1 MHYDDVAALQRHS
14 SAWRLLRAD
23 HAPLI
28 IGFLGEVFVEG
39 NVRGI
44 PAGELAERLDDVLH
58 AMNEGTDPPPFP
70 RTPRAYL
77 DDWAA
82 PDAGWL
88 RKYYPAGSDEPHFDA
103 TPATEKAVAWCASL
117 RARTFVGTE
126 SRLNTVVELLRQMAY
141 GTETDPDARLAE
153 LERRRQQIDDEIAR
167 VRRGE
172 VTVMDPAAQRD
183 RYQQFAATARE
194 LLADFREVEGNFRAL
209 DRDLREQITT
219 WDGAKGGLLEQVV
232 EGRAS
237 IADSDQGKSFH
248 AFYDFLLSPTRQ
260 EELTELL
267 RRVHELPA
275 LDDAD
280 DRLRAVHHEWLAAG
294 ERTQATVRTLSE
306 QLRRYLD
313 DRVWL
318 ENRRVMDILRS
329 IETSALELREER
341 RVELTGEMDA
351 LAPTVV
357 LPMERP
363 LYSPPAK
370 AAVDSTGLESGDDD
384 FDSAALFAQ
393 VHVDPAPLTAH
404 VRRALLQRP
413 QVGLTALVRE
423 HPLEQGLAEL
433 VTYLALSD
441 PAFDVVFDD
450 TPERVEW
457 LDGGG
462 LARRATVP
470 RVTYARRT
478 GPQQPS
484 GTNLHPKS
492 VP

>member
-1 MHYDDVAALQRHS
+1 MRYDDVAALQRHS

-28 IGFLGEVFVEG
+28 ISFLDEVFVAG

-44 PAGELAERLDDVLH
+44 AAGELAGRLDDVL
-58 AMNEGTDPPPFP
+58 AALNEGHDPPPFP
-70 RTPRAYL
+70 RAARAYL

-82 PDAGWL
+82 PETGWL
-88 RKYYPAGSDEPHFDA
+88 RKYYLTGSDEPHFDA
-103 TPATEKAVAWCASL
+103 TPAAEKAVAWCHSL
-117 RARTFVGTE
+117 RARSFVGTE
-126 SRLNTVVELLRQMAY
+126 SRLNTAVELLRQMVY
-141 GTETDPDARLAE
+141 GAETDPEARLAE
-153 LERRRQQIDDEIAR
+153 LERRRQEIEAEIER

-172 VTVMDPAAQRD
+172 VTIMDPTALRD
-183 RYQQFAATARE
+183 RYQQFAGTARE

-209 DRDLREQITT
+209 DQQLREQITT

-248 AFYDFLLSPTRQ
+248 AFYDFLLSPSRQ
-260 EELTELL
+260 EELSELL
-267 RRVHELPA
+267 RRVHQLPA
-275 LDDAD
+275 IGDAD
-280 DRLRAVHHEWLAAG
+280 DRMRGVHHEWLAAG

-329 IETSALELREER
+329 VESTALMLREQAR
-341 RVELTGEMDA
+341 IGLTCEMDA

-363 LYSPPAK
+363 LYTPPVRAI
-370 AAVDSTGLESGDDD
+370 VHSGGVESGDDD
-384 FDSAALFAQ
+384 FDPAALFDQ
-393 VHVDPAPLTAH
+393 VHVDPAPLTAS

-413 QVGLTALVRE
+413 QIGLAELIHE
-423 HPLEQGLAEL
+423 HPLQQGLAEL
-433 VTYLALSD
+433 VTYFALD
-441 PAFDVVFDD
+441 DEAFDVVFDD
-450 TPERVEW
+450 TPEEIDWVDAE
-457 LDGGG
+457 G
-462 LARRATVP
+462 LSRRATLP

-478 GPQQPS
+478 PLPQPVE
-484 GTNLHPKS
+484 GHR
-492 VP
+492 

>member
-14 SAWRLLRAD
+14 SAWRLVRAD

-28 IGFLGEVFVEG
+28 ISFLDQVFVEG

-44 PAGELAERLDDVLH
+44 AAGELADRLDDVLH
-58 AMNEGTDPPPFP
+58 ALNEGQEPPQFP
-70 RTPRAYL
+70 KPARAYL
-77 DDWAA
+77 DAWAA

-88 RKYYPAGSDEPHFDA
+88 RKYYLAGSDEPHFDA
-103 TPATEKAVAWCASL
+103 TPAAEKAVAWCASL
-117 RARTFVGTE
+117 RARAFVGTE
-126 SRLNTVVELLRQMAY
+126 SRLNTVVDLLRQMVY
-141 GTETDPDARLAE
+141 GAEADPDTRLAE
-153 LERRRQQIDDEIAR
+153 LERRRQEIDDEIER

-172 VTVMDPAAQRD
+172 VDVMDPSAQRD
-183 RYQQFAATARE
+183 RYQQFAGTARE

-232 EGRAS
+232 DGRAS

-260 EELTELL
+260 EELTDLL

-275 LDDAD
+275 LADGD

-294 ERTQATVRTLSE
+294 ERTQTTVRTLSE

-329 IETSALELREER
+329 IETSALQLRGER
-341 RVELTGEMDA
+341 RVELSVEIDA
-351 LAPTVV
+351 LASTVV

-363 LYSPPAK
+363 LYTPQTR
-370 AAVDSTGLESGDDD
+370 AAVDSSSLQSGDDD
-384 FDSAALFAQ
+384 FDATALFGQ

-404 VRRALLQRP
+404 VRRALLQRS
-413 QVGLTALVRE
+413 QVGLAALLHD

-433 VTYLALSD
+433 VTYFSLTD
-441 PAFDVVFDD
+441 GAFDVVFDD
-450 TPERVEW
+450 TPEQVAW
-457 LDGGG
+457 TDGDGHT
-462 LARRATVP
+462 RRATVP
-470 RVTYARRT
+470 RVTYARRAEL
-478 GPQQPS
+478 PQS
-484 GTNLHPKS
+484 ARR
-492 VP
+492 

>member
-1 MHYDDVAALQRHS
+1 VQYDDVAALQRHS
-14 SAWRLLRAD
+14 AAWRLLRAD

-28 IGFLGEVFVEG
+28 VSFLDAVFVDG

-44 PAGELAERLDDVLH
+44 AGGELADRLDDVLH
-58 AMNEGTDPPPFP
+58 ALNDGAEPPPFP
-70 RTPRAYL
+70 KAARAYL
-77 DDWAA
+77 DAWAA

-88 RKYYPAGSDEPHFDA
+88 RKYYPAGSDDPHFDA
-103 TPATEKAVAWCASL
+103 TPAAEKAVAWCASL
-117 RARTFVGTE
+117 KARTFVGTE
-126 SRLNTVVELLRQMAY
+126 SRLNTVVELLRQMVY
-141 GTETDPDARLAE
+141 GAETDPDARLAE
-153 LERRRQQIDDEIAR
+153 LERRRRELDDEIDR

-172 VTVMDPAAQRD
+172 VAVMDPAAQRD
-183 RYQQFAATARE
+183 RYQQFAGTARE

-232 EGRAS
+232 DGRAS

-260 EELTELL
+260 EELTDLL
-267 RRVHELPA
+267 RRVHELAA

-280 DRLRAVHHEWLAAG
+280 ERLRAVHHDWLAAG

-329 IETSALELREER
+329 IETSSLELRELR
-341 RVELTGEMDA
+341 RVELTCEMDA
-351 LAPTVV
+351 LSPTVV

-363 LYSPPAK
+363 LYTPPVK
-370 AAVDSTGLESGDDD
+370 SFVDSSGLESGDDA

-393 VHVDPAPLTAH
+393 VHVDPAPLTAQ

-413 QVGLTALVRE
+413 QVGLAALLRE

-433 VTYLALSD
+433 VTYFALTD
-441 PAFDVVFDD
+441 DAFDIVFDD
-450 TPERVEW
+450 APEQVDW
-457 LDGGG
+457 LDADGR
-462 LARRATVP
+462 ARRATVP

-478 GPQQPS
+478 DAVQPI
-484 GTNLHPKS
+484 GAHP
-492 VP
+492 

>member
-1 MHYDDVAALQRHS
+1 MRYDDVSALQRHS
-14 SAWRLLRAD
+14 AAWRLVRAD

-28 IGFLGEVFVEG
+28 IAFIDDVFVEG

-44 PAGELAERLDDVLH
+44 AAGELTDRLDDVLH
-58 AMNEGTDPPPFP
+58 ALNDGSDPPPFP
-70 RTPRAYL
+70 KPARAYL
-77 DDWAA
+77 DAWAA

-103 TPATEKAVAWCASL
+103 TPAAEKAVAWCASL
-117 RARTFVGTE
+117 KARTFVGTE
-126 SRLNTVVELLRQMAY
+126 SRLNTVIELLRQMVY
-141 GTETDPDARLAE
+141 GAETDPDARLAE
-153 LERRRQQIDDEIAR
+153 LERRRREIDDEIDR

-172 VTVMDPAAQRD
+172 VTVMDSAGQRD
-183 RYQQFAATARE
+183 RYQQFAGTARE
-194 LLADFREVEGNFRAL
+194 LLADFREVEANFRAL

-232 EGRAS
+232 DGRAS

-260 EELTELL
+260 EELTDLL
-267 RRVHELPA
+267 HRVHQLPA
-275 LDDAD
+275 LEDAD

-294 ERTQATVRTLSE
+294 ERTQATVRLLSE

-329 IETSALELREER
+329 IETAALELRGER
-341 RVELTGEMDA
+341 RVELIVEIDA

-363 LYSPPAK
+363 LYTLQTR
-370 AAVDSTGLESGDDD
+370 AAVDSSDLQSGDDD
-384 FDSAALFAQ
+384 FDATALFGQ

-404 VRRALLQRP
+404 VRRALLQRS
-413 QVGLTALVRE
+413 QIGLAALLGE

-433 VTYLALSD
+433 VTYFSLTD
-441 PAFDVVFDD
+441 VAFDVVFDD
-450 TPERVEW
+450 TAEQVEW
-457 LDGGG
+457 LDADGRTR
-462 LARRATVP
+462 LATVP
-470 RVTYARRT
+470 RVTYARRAEPAQSR
-478 GPQQPS
+478 GARP
-484 GTNLHPKS
+484 
-492 VP
+492 